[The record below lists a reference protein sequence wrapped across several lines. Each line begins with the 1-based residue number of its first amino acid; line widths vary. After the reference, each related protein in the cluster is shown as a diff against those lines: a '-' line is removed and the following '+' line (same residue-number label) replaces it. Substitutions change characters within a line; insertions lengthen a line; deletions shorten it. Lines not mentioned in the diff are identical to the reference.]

1 MSQFSSSKVRA
12 RSRQD
17 ISRIARWIT
26 VAVSFSSLLLFA
38 GCTNQPQAANPG
50 TNLPTPT
57 PTASPTDVSS
67 PTSAAKSPATQDLEG
82 RLSKAFTESTKVPL
96 NAVDCPAQFDV
107 KAGNRF
113 NCQATSE
120 GQSFA
125 ITVELTNPDG
135 QFQWNTKEL
144 LVLSKLEQY
153 IQSRIRDKGGPDV
166 TANCG
171 GKLRV
176 AQPGDTFEC
185 KVTGA
190 QGQARSAQIKVK
202 DEQGGVDISL
212 R

>member
-1 MSQFSSSKVRA
+1 MSQSSRFKVRA
-12 RSRQD
+12 RSQQCASPVKRWLT
-17 ISRIARWIT
+17 IAIT
-26 VAVSFSSLLLFA
+26 LSSLTLFA
-38 GCTNQPQAANPG
+38 GCTRPQTVADNGSPSPTATAAVS
-50 TNLPTPT
+50 
-57 PTASPTDVSS
+57 PTASPSVI
-67 PTSAAKSPATQDLEG
+67 AKSEATKDLEG
-82 RLSKAFTESTKVPL
+82 RLSKAFTASTKVPL
-96 NAVDCPAQFDV
+96 DSVDCPVQFEV

-120 GQSFA
+120 GQSFTIA
-125 ITVELTNPDG
+125 VELTNPDG
-135 QFQWNTKEL
+135 QFEWNTKKL
-144 LVLSKLEQY
+144 LVLPKLEQY

-176 AQPGDTFEC
+176 AKPGDIFEC
-185 KVTGA
+185 KVTSS